1 MINEI
6 IYKGI
11 IHFDPEDKTR
21 KHLKQS
27 DWKKMALIVFDSD
40 IAEYYAWFLKK
51 RYDIVLNKP
60 LRRAHI
66 SFINDSISD
75 IKKGL
80 KCDDITAQKSW
91 TALKKK
97 WNNVEVEVAL
107 DLDVRSDSN
116 HWWLNIPQD
125 KRDFLH
131 SIRNEIGLSRPY
143 FGLHMSIGYANEK
156 NIKQS
161 KYILNLINE
170 FGKEYN

>member
-6 IYKGI
+6 TYKGI

-27 DWKKMALIVFDSD
+27 EWKKIALIMFDGD
-40 IAEYYAWFLKK
+40 MCDYYAWFLKK
-51 RYDIVLNKP
+51 RYDIVLNTPIRKS
-60 LRRAHI
+60 HI

-80 KCDDITAQKSW
+80 NCDDITAQKSW
-91 TALKKK
+91 NALKKK
-97 WNNVEVEVAL
+97 WNNVEIEVAL

-116 HWWLNIPQD
+116 HWWLNIPQN

-131 SIRNEIGLSRPY
+131 SIRNEIGLGRPY
-143 FGLHMSIGYANEK
+143 FGLHMSIGYANDK
-156 NIKQS
+156 NIEQS
-161 KYILNLINE
+161 KYILNLINQ